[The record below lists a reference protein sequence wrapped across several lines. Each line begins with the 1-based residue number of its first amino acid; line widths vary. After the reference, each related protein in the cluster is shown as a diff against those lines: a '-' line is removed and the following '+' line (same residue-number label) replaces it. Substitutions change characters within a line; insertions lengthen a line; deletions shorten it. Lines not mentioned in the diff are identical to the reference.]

1 MLNSRVVQPDEGRS
15 FWQPVPANGHVE
27 VKVEGGR
34 DGMANFDCGVQE
46 VAPNSYVREH
56 AHDRNEELIFV
67 YEGEGEA
74 VVDGEAHPMRLGT
87 TFYLAKDSRHLF
99 RNTGKGPMRFFWTL
113 LPGGLAPFFEAIGRE
128 RQSGTP
134 APAPFPR
141 PEDIAAIERKTVFG
155 KLE

>member
-1 MLNSRVVQPDEGRS
+1 MAKSRVIQPDEGPS

-27 VKVEGGR
+27 VKVEGGA

-46 VAPNSYVREH
+46 VAPGSYVREH

-74 VVDGEAHPMRLGT
+74 EVDGATHPMRPGT

-99 RNTGKGPMRFFWTL
+99 RNTGAAPMRFFWCL
-113 LPGGLAPFFEAIGRE
+113 LPGGLAPFFQAIGRE
-128 RQSGTP
+128 RDPTQP
-134 APAPFPR
+134 APTPFPR
-141 PEDIAAIERKTVFG
+141 PEDVAAIERDTVFR
-155 KLE
+155 KLD